1 LFSAFQFSKGT
12 EILKKYLNYYN
23 NHPVIT
29 KTGEIISDLNYAKD
43 AVIENVEKLLERDNK
58 MDIIVKKSDDL
69 QNFSTN
75 INSIAKTIRKNET
88 QRKNKF
94 IIFSIIIVGVLIAI
108 ILLVT

>member
-1 LFSAFQFSKGT
+1 
-12 EILKKYLNYYN
+12 
-23 NHPVIT
+23 
-29 KTGEIISDLNYAKD
+29 
-43 AVIENVEKLLERDNK
+43 